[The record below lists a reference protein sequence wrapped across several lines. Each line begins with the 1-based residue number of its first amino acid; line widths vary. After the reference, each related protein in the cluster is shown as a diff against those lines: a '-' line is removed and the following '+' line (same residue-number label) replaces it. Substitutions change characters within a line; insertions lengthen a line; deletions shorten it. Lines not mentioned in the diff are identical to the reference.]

1 MVIKIGWTT
10 PILHVLQIRVGRL
23 IQPRR
28 QEVKWHGSHVNDNVS
43 MGNGMGQNTPTMM
56 VVLPY
61 DVGIDKIIDFILIC
75 YSSMN
80 NESYFI
86 YAT

>member
-43 MGNGMGQNTPTMM
+43 MGNGMGQNT
-56 VVLPY
+56 Y
-61 DVGIDKIIDFILIC
+61 QR
-75 YSSMN
+75 
-80 NESYFI
+80 
-86 YAT
+86 